1 LLYVFAA
8 VLILVPSLIY
18 DQGDRYIEM
27 ALPLWTAA
35 YALAI
40 SNLIPEISRF
50 VARRR
55 ALAGARSEGATR

>member
-1 LLYVFAA
+1 
-8 VLILVPSLIY
+8 LILVPSLIF

-55 ALAGARSEGATR
+55 AMAGARSTAPSR